1 MALEINNLTSA
12 LIKNNNQT
20 KKTDGTG
27 TSTAASLTNSVTGL
41 NQEAAELNLS
51 VDSFVRSK
59 SSEDEDAAGDAA
71 TGKQDARSLL
81 DVSKADKYGVMKLSE
96 EDRTE
101 LVSQL
106 KDEQETIQAQ
116 FLQKMTQGTLGEQFR
131 QWSAANSELTQDGD
145 GIWKFIAS
153 GNYTVDAETKAAA
166 QEAIS
171 EGGYYSVENTSQRIF
186 DFVSAMAGDNVE
198 LMQQFQSAVYDGYA
212 EATKAWGGELPE
224 ISKQTLDATDKLFED
239 YYKQKGLVTGETE

>member
-1 MALEINNLTSA
+1 MALEINNWTGM
-12 LIKNNNQT
+12 LINNNTST
-20 KKTDGTG
+20 KKTDGTRM
-27 TSTAASLTNSVTGL
+27 STEASLTKSVTGS

-59 SSEDEDAAGDAA
+59 SSSEDAAGNGTADNAS
-71 TGKQDARSLL
+71 GQNKKSLL
-81 DVSKADKYGVMKLSE
+81 DVSKADKFGVMKLSE
-96 EDRTE
+96 SERTE

-106 KDEQETIQAQ
+106 KDQQEAIQTQ
-116 FLQKMTQGTLGEQFR
+116 FLRKMTQGTLGEQFR

-171 EGGYYSVENTSQRIF
+171 EGGYYSVEKTSQRIF
-186 DFVSAMAGDNVE
+186 DFVAAMAGDNPAM
-198 LMQQFQSAVYDGYA
+198 MQKLQSAVYDGYNQ
-212 EATKAWGGELPE
+212 ATKAWGGELPE
-224 ISKQTLDATDKLFED
+224 ISKKTLEATDKLFED
-239 YYKQKGLVTGETE
+239 YYKEKGLITE

>member
-1 MALEINNLTSA
+1 MALEINNLTST
-12 LIKNNNQT
+12 LIKGNTQT

-27 TSTAASLTNSVTGL
+27 TSTATSLTSSVTGL
-41 NQEAAELNLS
+41 NQEAADLNLS

-59 SSEDEDAAGDAA
+59 SSEDGDAAGNGAA
-71 TGKQDARSLL
+71 GQDARSLL

-96 EDRTE
+96 EDRAE

-106 KDEQETIQAQ
+106 KEEQESIQAQ
-116 FLQKMTQGTLGEQFR
+116 FLQKMAQGTLGEQFR

-224 ISKQTLDATDKLFED
+224 ISSKTLDATNKLFED
-239 YYKQKGLVTGETE
+239 YYREKGVITE